1 VAAGLLPFTL
11 ASETW
16 GSIQYPAAFCG
27 VSGLRPTFGRVS
39 RHGAASLS
47 PTMDKLGPM
56 ARTAEDCGLVLA
68 ATAGADA
75 HDPSARV
82 RGFSLLSQASGRR
95 YRLGVL
101 HGTLDRTQPEVERN
115 FERSLEVMSEVAD
128 VVADLELPD
137 YPYDALAGAVLD
149 AESAATEPAWSRG
162 REYVHALRVRRPAA
176 AALDRL
182 LAQVDAVVAP
192 TLPTVAWPADT
203 PPDQAYP
210 AYSGGTSIAGAAN
223 LCGAPGLFLPNGWGE
238 AGLPTSLQL
247 TGRAGTEAV
256 LLQLGMEFQARTNFH
271 HQRPPGL

>member
-75 HDPSARV
+75 HDPSARA
-82 RGFSLLSQASGRR
+82 RGFSLRSQAAGRR
-95 YRLGVL
+95 YRLGIL
-101 HGTLDRTQPEVERN
+101 RGTLHRTQAEVGRN
-115 FERSLEVMSEVAD
+115 FEQSLEVMSEVAD
-128 VVADLELPD
+128 LVGELELPD
-137 YPYDALAGAVLD
+137 YPYDALACAVLD
-149 AESAATEPAWSRG
+149 AESASAELAWSRG
-162 REYVHALRVRRPAA
+162 REYLRALRARRPAA

-182 LAQVDAVVAP
+182 LAQVDAVIAP
-192 TLPTVAWPADT
+192 TLPTVAWPVNT
-203 PPDQAYP
+203 PPDQVYP
-210 AYSGGTSIAGAAN
+210 KYSGGTSMAGAAN

-238 AGLPTSLQL
+238 AGLPTSLQF
-247 TGRAGTEAV
+247 TGRAGAEAV

-271 HQRPPGL
+271 RRRPPGL